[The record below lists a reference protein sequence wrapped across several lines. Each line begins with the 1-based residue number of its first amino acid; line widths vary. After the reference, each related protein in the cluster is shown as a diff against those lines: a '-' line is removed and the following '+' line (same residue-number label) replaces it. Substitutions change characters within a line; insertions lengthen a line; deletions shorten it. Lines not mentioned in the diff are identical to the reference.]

1 VTYSSLILKDFSCK
15 NESLL
20 LRMDSLFV
28 LDFGFDNFNSVCLF
42 HLENHCPSS
51 EFFDKDLHSPSESQ
65 YKMESRFFCDVVISK
80 SSLVLE
86 VLSCEDK
93 SLLARRDS
101 LLVLYFSL

>member
-1 VTYSSLILKDFSCK
+1 MVYL
-15 NESLL
+15 ESH
-20 LRMDSLFV
+20 
-28 LDFGFDNFNSVCLF
+28 CL
-42 HLENHCPSS
+42 SS
-51 EFFDKDLHSPSESQ
+51 ESSDKNLHSSPKSQ

-101 LLVLYFSL
+101 LLVLYFGFDCLDAVILSGVESHGLSCESSYVDLLHGCVLIIDES